1 MTAVSLARPP
11 PAALATPLDAHAV
24 HAAHAG
30 FLWAT
35 LQRLGGH
42 PSDLDDLYQEVLLV
56 VHRRRQDYDPA
67 SPLRPWLFGICLR
80 VVAAWRRRAH
90 RRYETLTDTAPEQPA
105 RTPSPEDEAE
115 RTRARAVLH
124 AVLDTLDLER
134 RAIFVMYE
142 LDELPCEEIAAIVGV
157 PVGTVHSRL
166 FAARKDFQRA
176 AARWQ
181 ARHPRVTLP

>member
-1 MTAVSLARPP
+1 MPTRC
-11 PAALATPLDAHAV
+11 TPR
-24 HAAHAG
+24 
-30 FLWAT
+30 T
-35 LQRLGGH
+35 R
-42 PSDLDDLYQEVLLV
+42 
-56 VHRRRQDYDPA
+56 A
-67 SPLRPWLFGICLR
+67 SC
-80 VVAAWRRRAH
+80 AH